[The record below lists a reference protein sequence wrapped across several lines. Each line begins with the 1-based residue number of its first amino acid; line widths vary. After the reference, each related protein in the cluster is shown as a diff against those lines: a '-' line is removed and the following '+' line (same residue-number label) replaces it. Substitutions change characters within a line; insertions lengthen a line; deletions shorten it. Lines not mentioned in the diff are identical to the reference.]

1 MPILRF
7 LLFVAAP
14 LLSSFA
20 QVSTPA
26 PVKIAAQPPAA
37 NVLSTGTA
45 EALALYQRGK
55 FEAAAEKYRQVL
67 AADTKNS
74 EAYVGLT
81 RSLLKNKNADE
92 ARVTIDK
99 AIQNA
104 DSPAVHVALGEV
116 EFREGSITGAER
128 EWVNVINSGHPEGR
142 AFLGIA
148 RVSTALSLHKRAR
161 AMIEKAHAAAPDDA
175 DIRKAWMSMLTRS
188 GRIKYLE
195 DYLSRANADDEETRA
210 HMGHYLEYLKARLLE
225 PKRGCHLVSKAT
237 STETPMINLL
247 TDPRHLRGY
256 GLEVVLG
263 EQKSKLLLDTGAGGI
278 LISRRMAEKA
288 GLKQLSQT
296 TMGGLGDKGEA
307 KGYVALVPSIKVGG
321 LEFQDCPV
329 EVIDRRSVVDEDGL
343 IGADVLRSSWWNWI
357 LLTRSFASPNC
368 LNARNRVPKICR

>member
-55 FEAAAEKYRQVL
+55 FEAAAEKYRQVS

-296 TMGGLGDKGEA
+296 TMGRLG
-307 KGYVALVPSIKVGG
+307 
-321 LEFQDCPV
+321 
-329 EVIDRRSVVDEDGL
+329 
-343 IGADVLRSSWWNWI
+343 
-357 LLTRSFASPNC
+357 
-368 LNARNRVPKICR
+368 

>member
-148 RVSTALSLHKRAR
+148 RVSTALSLYKRAR
-161 AMIEKAHAAAPDDA
+161 
-175 DIRKAWMSMLTRS
+175 
-188 GRIKYLE
+188 
-195 DYLSRANADDEETRA
+195 
-210 HMGHYLEYLKARLLE
+210 
-225 PKRGCHLVSKAT
+225 
-237 STETPMINLL
+237 
-247 TDPRHLRGY
+247 
-256 GLEVVLG
+256 
-263 EQKSKLLLDTGAGGI
+263 
-278 LISRRMAEKA
+278 
-288 GLKQLSQT
+288 
-296 TMGGLGDKGEA
+296 
-307 KGYVALVPSIKVGG
+307 
-321 LEFQDCPV
+321 
-329 EVIDRRSVVDEDGL
+329 
-343 IGADVLRSSWWNWI
+343 
-357 LLTRSFASPNC
+357 
-368 LNARNRVPKICR
+368 